1 MSDPVIDLGVLR
13 HGPDPDPLPRPPRAN
28 GRQLRAA
35 LVALLALLT
44 LAAAAP
50 PPPPRAVV
58 TLPARPGA
66 DVLVDG
72 DLALVIEPT
81 STSRLQERRLAAY
94 RLPGGEPAW
103 QMPLSAEARYWRIS
117 PVGKLLILSGYEIG
131 PQGQSTTTIV
141 LDRATGA
148 YRWQQPGSAD
158 KLVDGNL
165 LLRTGGESEPSV
177 LRVVD
182 SCCGTVR
189 WQLPATTAG
198 ISPRETERGV
208 DRLVLNPPDGP
219 VEVRDATTGAVLA
232 RADLLPDDGG
242 RFGLEVLDDLLLVI
256 DRGSG
261 TVTAYGLDQLDRR
274 WIRPN
279 VTVDFVMT
287 CGPVLCLRTGANQ
300 LQALDPATGEVHW
313 SSNRWGWA
321 WGVEDRLLANVLGG
335 GTSPDRFVVL
345 DALTGQ
351 EVAVLGQ
358 WDLYRRDQGD
368 QLTAVR
374 KHPDGGVVVGEV
386 DMRAGTVRILDV
398 LRDARGECQV
408 IDYRL
413 LCASP
418 SGSYRLWQLGR

>member
-35 LVALLALLT
+35 LVALLTLLT
-44 LAAAAP
+44 LAAAGAP
-50 PPPPRAVV
+50 PPRRAVV
-58 TLPARPGA
+58 TLPVRSGA

-72 DLALVIEPT
+72 DLAVVIEPT
-81 STSRLQERRLAAY
+81 GTSNLQQRRLAAY

-103 QMPLSAEARYWRIS
+103 QTPLSTEARYWGVF
-117 PVGKLLILSGYEIG
+117 PLGELLILTGFEIG
-131 PQGQSTTTIV
+131 PQGRDMTTIAV
-141 LDRATGA
+141 DRATGA

-158 KLVDGNL
+158 RLVDGHL
-165 LLRTGGESEPSV
+165 LLRSGGESEPSV

-182 SCCGTVR
+182 PCCGTVR
-189 WQLPATTAG
+189 WQLPATTAAV
-198 ISPRETERGV
+198 IPRETERGV
-208 DRLVLNPPDGP
+208 DRLILNPPNGP
-219 VEVRDATTGAVLA
+219 IEVRDATTGAVLA
-232 RADLLPDDGG
+232 RADLLPADGG
-242 RFGLEVLDDLLLVI
+242 RFGLEVLDDLLLVV

-261 TVTAYGLDQLDRR
+261 SVTAYGLDQLDRR

-279 VTVDFVMT
+279 VTVDFAMN
-287 CGPVLCLRTGANQ
+287 CGPVLCLRTGSNQ
-300 LQALDPATGEVHW
+300 LQALDPATGEVRW

-335 GTSPDRFVVL
+335 GDSPDRFVVL

-386 DMRAGTVRILDV
+386 DMRAGTVRILDAV
-398 LRDARGECQV
+398 RDATGECQV
-408 IDYRL
+408 VDSHL
-413 LCASP
+413 LCVSADT
-418 SGSYRLWQLGR
+418 YRLWQLGR

>member
-1 MSDPVIDLGVLR
+1 MSDSVIDLGVLR

-44 LAAAAP
+44 LAAAGAP
-50 PPPPRAVV
+50 PPRRAVV
-58 TLPARPGA
+58 TLPVPSGA

-72 DLALVIEPT
+72 DLAVAIEPT
-81 STSRLQERRLAAY
+81 GTSDPQERRLAAY

-103 QMPLSAEARYWRIS
+103 QAPLSAEARYWRIS
-117 PVGKLLILSGYEIG
+117 PLGELLILSGYEIG
-131 PQGQSTTTIV
+131 PQGQDMTTIAV
-141 LDRATGA
+141 DRATGA

-158 KLVDGNL
+158 RLVDGNL

-182 SCCGTVR
+182 PCCGTVR

-198 ISPRETERGV
+198 IIPRETERGL
-208 DRLVLNPPDGP
+208 DRLILNPPDGP

-287 CGPVLCLRTGANQ
+287 CGPVLCLRTGSNQ
-300 LQALDPATGEVHW
+300 LQALDPATGVVRW

-321 WGVEDRLLANVLGG
+321 WGAEDRLLANAVGG
-335 GTSPDRFVVL
+335 GDAPERFVVL

-351 EVAVLGQ
+351 EVAVLGS
-358 WDLYRRDQGD
+358 WELYRRDPGD
-368 QLTAVR
+368 PLTAIR

-386 DMRAGTVRILDV
+386 DLRAGAVRLLDV
-398 LRDARGECQV
+398 LHDATGECQV
-408 IDYRL
+408 TDSHL
-413 LCASP
+413 LCVSP
-418 SGSYRLWQLGR
+418 GTYRLWRLRR